1 MQIQKIQS
9 QQNFNG
15 KVYTH
20 NLNVIQSFA
29 YKKVEPQLKELM
41 KWKRWHL
48 NINGGGTV
56 IQTLNSSG
64 KSTKIDNVYC
74 FTKLQLENI
83 VTLNIDK
90 EKIFPLSPF
99 QPQELVKAVKELINM
114 DKIKK

>member
-15 KVYTH
+15 KVYVY
-20 NLNVIQSFA
+20 NMNAIQSFA
-29 YKKVEPQLKELM
+29 YKKVEPELEKIM

-48 NINGGGTV
+48 NIFGGGTV

-64 KSTKIDNVYC
+64 KTTKIDNVYC

-83 VTLNIDK
+83 ITSNIDK
-90 EKIFPLSPF
+90 EKTFALSPF
-99 QPQELVKAVKELINM
+99 QPQELVKAVKELINS